1 MRDEF
6 RNLRLKQLDRA
17 LKPFRAAAKNPRPQ
31 KGWLRA
37 IREAAGIS
45 ASEVARTLKTSRQ
58 LPVQLEKAEAED
70 RITLRSLRA
79 AANALG
85 CELVYALV
93 PRASSL
99 HELVEERAIWIID
112 ERGCLPFVR
121 IPFRVLIDREG
132 SVRAVQRNYPLAR
145 KIAGALIEFPERP
158 ERKPL
163 LRPALRTSDGHGRT
177 DALVKRPLFG
187 RYQE

>member
-6 RNLRLKQLDRA
+6 RNLRLKQLDRT

-37 IREAAGIS
+37 IREATGIS

-70 RITLRSLRA
+70 RITLKSLRA

-93 PRASSL
+93 PKANTL
-99 HELVEERAIWIID
+99 HELVEERARVQAKKHVLGVEHSMALENQAVGRVD
-112 ERGCLPFVR
+112 E
-121 IPFRVLIDREG
+121 
-132 SVRAVQRNYPLAR
+132 AVEAETKR
-145 KIAGALIEFPERP
+145 
-158 ERKPL
+158 L
-163 LRPALRTSDGHGRT
+163 LR
-177 DALVKRPLFG
+177 KRG
-187 RYQE
+187 VR

>member
-6 RNLRLKQLDRA
+6 RNLRLKQLDRT

-58 LPVQLEKAEAED
+58 LPLQLEKAEAED
-70 RITLRSLRA
+70 RITLKSLRA

-93 PRASSL
+93 PRANTL
-99 HELVEERAIWIID
+99 HDLVEERARAQAKKHVLGVEHSMALEDQAVGRVD
-112 ERGCLPFVR
+112 E
-121 IPFRVLIDREG
+121 
-132 SVRAVQRNYPLAR
+132 AVEAETKR
-145 KIAGALIEFPERP
+145 
-158 ERKPL
+158 L
-163 LRPALRTSDGHGRT
+163 LR
-177 DALVKRPLFG
+177 KRG
-187 RYQE
+187 VR